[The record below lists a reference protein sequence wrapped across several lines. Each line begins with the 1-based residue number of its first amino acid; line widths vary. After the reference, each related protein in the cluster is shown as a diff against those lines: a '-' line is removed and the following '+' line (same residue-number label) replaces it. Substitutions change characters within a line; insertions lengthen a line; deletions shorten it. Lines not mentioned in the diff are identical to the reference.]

1 MTAYGGSDSPA
12 CRAAVEVAQELGIA
26 VKDPVLIQETNNTV
40 VWLRPHE
47 IIAKVGTNV
56 DNAEGL
62 SRERRV
68 ATALSALGAPV
79 ARPLP
84 GIGPTRHQ
92 PTGFLVTLWCRL
104 EHDSTATVSEA
115 TVGRS
120 LRVLHEA
127 LALCQVELPSFRFAL
142 ERARAVL
149 SSDARIPALAKDDRM
164 LLCTAFDDLLAQLDD
179 RKFLQRALHGEPH
192 DGNHLLTPSGLRWI
206 DFEGA
211 CLGPPEWDLAFL
223 PDGARAAFT
232 DVDLDL
238 LALLEVLD
246 SARVATWCWVQAHFP
261 EMRAT
266 ASTISSS

>member
-1 MTAYGGSDSPA
+1 
-12 CRAAVEVAQELGIA
+12 
-26 VKDPVLIQETNNTV
+26 
-40 VWLRPHE
+40 
-47 IIAKVGTNV
+47 
-56 DNAEGL
+56 
-62 SRERRV
+62 
-68 ATALSALGAPV
+68 
-79 ARPLP
+79 
-84 GIGPTRHQ
+84 
-92 PTGFLVTLWCRL
+92 VTLWCRL
-104 EHDSTATVSEA
+104 EHDATATVSEA

-246 SARVATWCWVQAHFP
+246 SVRVATWCWVQAHFP
-261 EMRAT
+261 EMRAHGEHHLELVRTRWRNT
-266 ASTISSS
+266 AEGSSSRGKVFGDGCRDDAAPACFTTETSRRRSHE